1 MKASVIDLG
10 YNSIKLVNYNIIQK
24 NSNYRSYYDKSIRVK
39 LGEDMHKTNLLRSDA
54 MDRTIECLKYFSD
67 IITIE
72 SIEHVIPFATSAV
85 REAQNKKIFLQKA
98 EEQTGFKFKI
108 LSSEEE
114 AFYSYVGALNSLCI
128 PNCLFFDLGG
138 GSLELVYTENYK
150 IKKITS
156 LPLGSLKLTQKFFS
170 NTTEKNDNNKNNSEL
185 IEKSYLNL
193 QNYLLESLPSKKDL
207 GIGIDSVT
215 LVGVGGTLRALA
227 RYDQLIK
234 EYPLKKLQN
243 YNLEYD
249 SLSMIRNHLLS
260 MSTREISTI
269 DVIGSNRAETINTG
283 LCVVYLLMSKLNFQ
297 NLIVSTNGIREG
309 IVFDFVRSLKKSPDN
324 TSNSKTRNIKF
335 DKSPLENCEKYSKS
349 SIALPI
355 FINQLLSHEILNDFE
370 YDILK
375 KAVLYL
381 SKISNTVSYLG
392 KFYFLLD
399 EDIPNINHKQQ
410 VILALSLI
418 SICKPRIVSELS
430 ENYIT
435 LLRPSS
441 KRKNGKKIVDK
452 ISICLQLCKIL
463 KKIKWLKIKEFNK
476 ENRKMI
482 VSIML
487 PKEKKIHELLLN
499 EILQRFEYIFN
510 LSIEYSLFN
519 PKEIRR

>member
-24 NSNYRSYYDKSIRVK
+24 NNNYKPYYDKSIRVK
-39 LGEDMHKTNLLRSDA
+39 LGEDMHITNLLRTDA
-54 MDRTIECLKYFSD
+54 MDRTIECIKYFSD
-67 IITIE
+67 IINIE
-72 SIEHVIPFATSAV
+72 SIEHVLPFATSAV
-85 REAQNKKIFLQKA
+85 REAENKKIFLQKIQ
-98 EEQTGFKFKI
+98 EQTGLKFKI

-114 AFYSYVGALNSLCI
+114 AYYSYLGALNSLCI

-150 IKKITS
+150 IKKIMS
-156 LPLGSLKLTQKFFS
+156 LPLGSLKLTQKFFA
-170 NTTEKNDNNKNNSEL
+170 NTTEKNNNNRES
-185 IEKSYLNL
+185 IEKCYLKL
-193 QNYLLESLPSKKDL
+193 QNYLLESFPGKKDL
-207 GIGIDSVT
+207 GMGIDSTT

-243 YNLEYD
+243 YELEYN
-249 SLSMIRNHLLS
+249 SLSIVRNHLYN
-260 MSTREISTI
+260 MSIKEISNV

-297 NLIVSTNGIREG
+297 NLIVSANGIREG
-309 IVFDFVRSLKKSPDN
+309 VVFDFVRSLKKSPDN

-335 DKSPLENCEKYSKS
+335 DKSPLENCEKYSRS

-370 YDILK
+370 YNILK

-430 ENYIT
+430 ENYVTI
-435 LLRPSS
+435 LKPSS
-441 KRKNGKKIVDK
+441 KKKNGKKIVDK

-463 KKIKWLKIKEFNK
+463 KRIKWLKIIEFNK

-482 VSIML
+482 ISIML
-487 PKEKKIHELLLN
+487 HKEVKIHELLLK

-519 PKEIRR
+519 IQKKVGDKK